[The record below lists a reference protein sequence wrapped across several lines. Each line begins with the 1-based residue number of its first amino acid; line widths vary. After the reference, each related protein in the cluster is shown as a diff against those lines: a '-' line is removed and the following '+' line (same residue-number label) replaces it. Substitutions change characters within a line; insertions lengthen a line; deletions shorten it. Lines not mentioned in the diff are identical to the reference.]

1 MNAVARAEIMTRYRQ
16 HAARFDRDTESRQRL
31 GLAPV
36 PVDPE
41 STRSAPTTQT
51 QLSVREHD
59 VLELVAQGLSDN
71 QIGREAGISPYTV
84 KSHLK
89 SVYCKL
95 AARNRA
101 HAVALGVSTGLLR
114 LAAA

>member
-16 HAARFDRDTESRQRL
+16 HAARFDRDTASRQRL
-31 GLAPV
+31 GLAQA
-36 PVDPE
+36 DPE
-41 STRSAPTTQT
+41 STEPALTTQT
-51 QLSVREHD
+51 QLSLREQD

-71 QIGREAGISPYTV
+71 QIAREAGISTYMV
-84 KSHLK
+84 KTHLK
-89 SVYCKL
+89 RVYSKL